1 MDKDPSNCPLP
12 GYQVLDYIR
21 LSEGKYHSKDNTT
34 AENIC
39 LRERGR
45 ELPRGNGGRELGRG
59 EKETPCTPPLQPAL

>member
-39 LRERGR
+39 PRDRGR
-45 ELPRGNGGRELGRG
+45 ELPWGVEGGS
-59 EKETPCTPPLQPAL
+59 